1 MKYLKKYFR
10 FSLPALMLGIL
21 VCGTP
26 MHSATAYGGY
36 GGVMRNQNQL
46 QYINQARMQ
55 TMSEVQLRQL
65 IQLLTQLQER
75 LLRLYSFQDDNSELE
90 IATRFAA
97 DVSDDDAL
105 LRGRVV
111 DFGDSDFAEVWF
123 EYDTTSGGF
132 DNVTVTERI
141 EDDED
146 GYFERR
152 IVDLED
158 DTTYYYRAIGEDED
172 GNNDYGSIVQFRT
185 GDSSSNDD
193 DDDDDDND
201 PDVSTRSV
209 AMVTDDS
216 ADLRGTV
223 DMNGFEN
230 GEVFFVYGEDEDQVD
245 DVADDFDT
253 YDDVDEDGNDLQKVL
268 VDSSLDSDESYVEEV
283 RSLDN
288 DTTYYFAICVGYE
301 DEDGDDV
308 LRCGDT
314 RSFTTDS

>member
-1 MKYLKKYFR
+1 
-10 FSLPALMLGIL
+10 MLGIL